1 MSVLPQS
8 KLGSI
13 ITQPSLG
20 GVKLPISIDLAAVGW
35 GVHELKR
42 LVRFKEL
49 GGGPERDGITGHETG
64 QPVTDIAYWEGR
76 WVLCPLRLERE
87 TGEGVTLNDAVAA
100 ASREQRIVSTAM
112 VGRDG
117 TVKEYINAG
126 DWAVSIVAGLQS
138 TSGGAIA
145 DEWPGDELRAVRKLL
160 EAKETLRVHSE
171 FLDALNI
178 GRLVV
183 RGYSVRQ
190 MTEGNYQ
197 VVEISAVSDE
207 EYEIFSK
214 DYEQPKK
221 EATR

>member
-1 MSVLPQS
+1 M
-8 KLGSI
+8 SI

-20 GVKLPISIDLAAVGW
+20 GTKLPISIDLAAVSWAQHLAKG
-35 GVHELKR
+35 
-42 LVRFKEL
+42 LVRFREL
-49 GGGPERDGITGHETG
+49 GGSPERDGISGREVG
-64 QPVTDIAYWEGR
+64 QPITDAGYWEGR

-87 TGEGVTLNDAVAA
+87 NGEGLTFADAVAS
-100 ASREQRIVSTAM
+100 ASREHRIVSTGL

-126 DWAVSIVAGLQS
+126 DWVVNIVVGLQHME
-138 TSGGAIA
+138 GGVIA
-145 DEWPGDELRAVRKLL
+145 DEWPETEVREVRRLL
-160 EAKETLRVHSE
+160 GSGESLRVHSE

-183 RGYSVRQ
+183 RSYGVRQ

-197 VVEISAVSDE
+197 VVEVSAVSDE
-207 EYEIFSK
+207 
-214 DYEQPKK
+214 DYELFSNDYEHPRK